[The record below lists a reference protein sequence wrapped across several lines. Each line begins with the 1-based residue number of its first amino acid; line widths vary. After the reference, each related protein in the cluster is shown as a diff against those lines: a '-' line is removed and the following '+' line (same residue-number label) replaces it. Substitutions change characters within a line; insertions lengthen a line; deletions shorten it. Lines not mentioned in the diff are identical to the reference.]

1 MKWLGKG
8 EKVEEINVLVKKAQN
23 KDTDSME
30 QLLRMFKPKVTAISR
45 EYFLVG
51 ADGDD
56 LVQEGMIGLYKAIT
70 VFNENKNKNFSAFA
84 TLCIHRQMQSAVKN
98 ANRKK
103 NSPLNNYLP
112 INFEDSDEDDD
123 QLNVLLVDDE
133 SDVEKTYLDNELKA
147 VLISRVKNMLTT
159 EQFNLLRQFLNGDSY
174 AKIAA
179 DHKLTKKQ
187 VDNTLQAIKRKLHTL
202 KGEL

>member
-1 MKWLGKG
+1 M
-8 EKVEEINVLVKKAQN
+8 EDINNLVKLAQN
-23 KDTDSME
+23 KDTSSME

-51 ADGDD
+51 ADSDD
-56 LVQEGMIGLYKAIT
+56 LMQEGMIGLYKAIN
-70 VFNENKNKNFSAFA
+70 VFNADKNHSFSAFA
-84 TLCIHRQMQSAVKN
+84 SLCIHRQMQTAVKN

-112 INFEDSDEDDD
+112 INFEDNDDD
-123 QLNVLLVDDE
+123 DEQLNILLVDDD
-133 SDVEKTYLDNELKA
+133 SDVEKNFLDNELKA
-147 VLISRVKNMLTT
+147 VLISRVKDLLSA
-159 EQFNLLRQFLNGDSY
+159 EQFKLLRQFLNGDSY
-174 AKIAA
+174 AQIAA
-179 DHKLTKKQ
+179 DNNLTKKQ